1 MYNKDLKD
9 NNIDIGNDCVKV
21 DNSVYCLKI
30 IYSIFLL
37 GLISELNLKVI
48 KV

>member
-1 MYNKDLKD
+1 M
-9 NNIDIGNDCVKV
+9 GNDCVRV
-21 DNSVYCLKI
+21 DNSVYWLKI
-30 IYSIFLL
+30 IYSIFIL